1 MMPSSPRSSYTTC
14 WPQTTGT
21 HPGRRGRTNRSDA
34 REVIRRFREFSTD
47 DQQAVIE
54 FLKQL

>member
-1 MMPSSPRSSYTTC
+1 MRSSPRSSYTTC
-14 WPQTTGT
+14 WHQTTGT

-34 REVIRRFREFSTD
+34 HEVIRRFREFSTD
-47 DQQAVIE
+47 DQQAMIE